1 MGDGLRA
8 LESPALIEAVIFDLD
23 GVLLDSEQIWDKAR
37 EQYVKAVGGRWIASA
52 QTDMMGMSSTEWSRY
67 MHETL
72 SVPRPAPQ
80 INADVIALIEQIYE
94 RDGFPIID
102 GAVDALERIAAK
114 WPLGLASSS
123 NRPIIDLVMSS
134 TPFGKLFKVT
144 VSSEEV
150 ARGKPNPDVYLK
162 AAKLLNARPD
172 RCAGV
177 EDSHNGIIALR
188 NAGMRAIAIPNL
200 HYPPHPVALRAA
212 TVVLST
218 IEQLTPDVI
227 ENGITEQPRA

>member
-1 MGDGLRA
+1 MDRCLHS
-8 LESPALIEAVIFDLD
+8 LEPPNLIEAVIFDMD

-37 EQYVKAVGGRWIASA
+37 EKYVKDVGGRWIASA
-52 QTDMMGMSSTEWSRY
+52 QRDMMGMSSTEWSQY
-67 MHETL
+67 MHDTL
-72 SVPRPAPQ
+72 SVPRPPKQ
-80 INADVIALIEQIYE
+80 INADVIKLIEEIYE

-102 GAVDALERIAAK
+102 GALDAVERISGK
-114 WPLGLASSS
+114 WRLGVASSS

-134 TPFGKLFKVT
+134 TPFGALFKVT

-162 AAKLLNARPD
+162 AAELLGARPD

-177 EDSHNGIIALR
+177 EDSHNGILALR

-212 TVVLST
+212 TVVLAT
-218 IEQLTPDVI
+218 IEQLTPDAV
-227 ENGITEQPRA
+227 EHGIVTSPQA

>member
-1 MGDGLRA
+1 M
-8 LESPALIEAVIFDLD
+8 IEAVIFDMD

-37 EQYVKAVGGRWIASA
+37 EQYVKDVGGRWIASA
-52 QTDMMGMSSTEWSRY
+52 QRDMMGMSSTEWSQY
-67 MHETL
+67 MHDTL
-72 SVPRPAPQ
+72 SVPNSAQQ
-80 INADVIALIEQIYE
+80 INTDVIALIEQIYE

-102 GAVDALERIAAK
+102 GAVDAVERIAAK

-134 TPFGKLFKVT
+134 TPFGQYFKVT

-162 AAKLLNARPD
+162 AAELLRARPD
-172 RCAGV
+172 RCAGI
-177 EDSHNGIIALR
+177 EDSHNGILALR

-212 TVVLST
+212 TVVLAT
-218 IEQLTPDVI
+218 IEQLNEKVI
-227 ENGITEQPRA
+227 AG

>member
-1 MGDGLRA
+1 MGGYLLA
-8 LESPALIEAVIFDLD
+8 LEPAALIEAVIFDMD

-37 EQYVKAVGGRWIASA
+37 ERYVKDVGGRWIASA
-52 QTDMMGMSSTEWSRY
+52 QTDMMGMSSTEWSQY
-67 MHETL
+67 MHDAL
-72 SVPRPAPQ
+72 SVPRSAPE
-80 INADVIALIEQIYE
+80 INADVIALIEQIYD

-102 GAVDALERIAAK
+102 GAIAAVERLAAK

-123 NRPIIDLVMSS
+123 NRPIIDLVMSA
-134 TPFGKLFKVT
+134 TPFGKYFKVT

-162 AAKLLNARPD
+162 AAELLRARPE

-177 EDSHNGIIALR
+177 EDSHNGILALR
-188 NAGMRAIAIPNL
+188 NAGMRAIAIPNP
-200 HYPPHPVALRAA
+200 HYPPHPVALRTA

-218 IEQLTPDVI
+218 IEQLTPDVV
-227 ENGITEQPRA
+227 ERGIITSPQA